1 MQLNVMPKEYVVKED
16 SAACTTF
23 DIHFQHA
30 NDYRSPS
37 QRIQGPCKAPCY
49 RLAHKVLQR
58 SDASNIE

>member
-23 DIHFQHA
+23 DIRFQYT
-30 NDYRSPS
+30 NDHRSPS
-37 QRIQGPCKAPCY
+37 CIQGPCKAPCY